1 MLNALLQTENRGF
14 WKNNHLPTPLTPQ
27 EEKELFQKLE
37 KNPEDKSEIRKEIA
51 ERNMGLV
58 HLWAKEMKNSY
69 PTSGLEFRDLF
80 QEGNIGLMKAVDKYQ
95 WRKGFKFSTYA
106 NWWIGQRI
114 KRALADQGRTIRM
127 PAHIVENIS
136 KYLKAKRLLSQMIG
150 RNPLPKEI
158 ASEMGIEIEKVLDLM
173 QISQSVSSLNQPV
186 GDKKEGSE
194 LGDFIS
200 DTKTISPEN
209 YAEKELLRNE
219 LKKIIEETLS
229 EREEKILILRFGL
242 EDGRRHNLQEVGDVL
257 GITRERIR
265 QIQKRSLEKLRKDPR
280 IELLK

>member
-1 MLNALLQTENRGF
+1 
-14 WKNNHLPTPLTPQ
+14 
-27 EEKELFQKLE
+27 
-37 KNPEDKSEIRKEIA
+37 
-51 ERNMGLV
+51 
-58 HLWAKEMKNSY
+58 
-69 PTSGLEFRDLF
+69 
-80 QEGNIGLMKAVDKYQ
+80 
-95 WRKGFKFSTYA
+95 
-106 NWWIGQRI
+106 
-114 KRALADQGRTIRM
+114 
-127 PAHIVENIS
+127 
-136 KYLKAKRLLSQMIG
+136 
-150 RNPLPKEI
+150 
-158 ASEMGIEIEKVLDLM
+158 M